1 MLLMI
6 SVENHILSLVNY
18 CMLALISFVVVKVL
32 YGFGYLLLSPGSVSN
47 ISVHLC
53 LCANLSAD
61 SESQDFIK
69 C

>member
-18 CMLALISFVVVKVL
+18 CMLSLISFVVVKVL

-47 ISVHLC
+47 ILPLPKERIGHLHH
-53 LCANLSAD
+53 
-61 SESQDFIK
+61 
-69 C
+69 